1 MPEVLGEAGV
11 YFDPENPDDIAAA
24 IRALIESPALR
35 GRHARLA
42 FERAQQFSW
51 CRCADETFSF
61 LRGRADKTISV
72 DQPRSAASADIS
84 LP

>member
-35 GRHARLA
+35 GRHGRLA
-42 FERAQQFSW
+42 FERAQQFCW

-61 LRGRADKTISV
+61 LRGRADRTISL